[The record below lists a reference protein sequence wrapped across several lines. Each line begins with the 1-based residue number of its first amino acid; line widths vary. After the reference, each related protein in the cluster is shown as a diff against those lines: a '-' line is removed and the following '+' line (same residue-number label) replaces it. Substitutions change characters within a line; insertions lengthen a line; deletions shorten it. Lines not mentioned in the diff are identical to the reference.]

1 MDAGAAVKKALV
13 EVVAELRKYFVG
25 ATIRYLAEEVG
36 KRTGLDPDTVLEL
49 LHEREVYSVANAWI
63 YGKYMAFYRYIED
76 VLDSSCICV
85 LK

>member
-1 MDAGAAVKKALV
+1 MDARAAVKKVLV
-13 EVVAELRKYFVG
+13 EVVSELRKYFVG
-25 ATIRYLAEEVG
+25 VPLYYLAEEIA

-49 LHEREVYSVANAWI
+49 LHERDVYSVANAWI
-63 YGKYMAFYRYIED
+63 YGKYMVFYRYIED